1 MNEKEQRV
9 AIATACGWCNIGL
22 YDDPMEGIKVSTNS
36 AMIPDYLND
45 LNAMHE
51 AEKFLSD
58 SDKSAYWH
66 QLNEQVQGTL
76 NIAFATAAQRAEAF
90 LKTLNLWTK

>member
-1 MNEKEQRV
+1 MNE
-9 AIATACGWCNIGL
+9 
-22 YDDPMEGIKVSTNS
+22 
-36 AMIPDYLND
+36 
-45 LNAMHE
+45 
-51 AEKFLSD
+51 AEEFLSD